1 MIKAQIKR
9 TVTDEDVVKDEDEY
23 ENGQKCHHLHH
34 HNQRKVRYLVS
45 TTYLTLWY
53 SRVTILAVGE
63 DVFTGGE
70 EVTGKPKVSS
80 LPSSSSLSKSMLSC

>member
-1 MIKAQIKR
+1 MLKVETRFLIKAGIKR

-23 ENGQKCHHLHH
+23 ENGQKCHHLYSIIVVLMVIIISV
-34 HNQRKVRYLVS
+34 KYG
-45 TTYLTLWY
+45 TYLTLWD

-70 EVTGKPKVSS
+70 EETDKPKV
-80 LPSSSSLSKSMLSC
+80 

>member
-1 MIKAQIKR
+1 MQKVESRFLIKAQIKR
-9 TVTDEDVVKDEDEY
+9 TVTAEDIVKDEDEY

-34 HNQRKVRYLVS
+34 HNQRKVSYLVS
-45 TTYLTLWY
+45 TTYLTLWD

-70 EVTGKPKVSS
+70 EETDKPKV
-80 LPSSSSLSKSMLSC
+80 